1 MTEVTNVYVFNLLE
15 TQFCYS
21 GAHSSPLSA
30 EALEHSSCI
39 SEKLWIGFA
48 VNEYIV
54 ATGLSFFEVGCIQ
67 ALKE

>member
-1 MTEVTNVYVFNLLE
+1 MTEVTDVLNLLE
-15 TQFCYS
+15 IQFCYS
-21 GAHSSPLSA
+21 GAHSNPLGA

-54 ATGLSFFEVGCIQ
+54 YFCRLR
-67 ALKE
+67 